1 MGQFISKMVK
11 TNPVQLTVNEKEQVE
26 NEHVDN
32 EHVDNEQ
39 VDNEHVENEESENE
53 EAEKEDEVSIVCNN
67 FIHE

>member
-32 EHVDNEQ
+32 EHV
-39 VDNEHVENEESENE
+39 ENEE
-53 EAEKEDEVSIVCNN
+53 NN
-67 FIHE
+67 